1 MDKKQ
6 QLEGRIKMI
15 KKENKIESDR
25 IKRLAKFHGERER
38 GDVARNSQTSYRF
51 SALGIKP
58 LLRR

>member
-1 MDKKQ
+1 
-6 QLEGRIKMI
+6 MI

-25 IKRLAKFHGERER
+25 IKGLAKFHGERER
-38 GDVARNSQTSYRF
+38 SDVARNPQTSYGF